1 MSDLTAP
8 KRAGH
13 VLAIGVTAVN
23 ALGGL
28 VTAPSSGS
36 DSGPPAVVVVIG
48 LLVGVVVT
56 ALLVVSWRQDRV
68 GPRRV
73 AAVLMVVVAL
83 TAVPAF
89 LVGGVPAGV
98 QLVAGAVI
106 LATLV
111 AVVLLFYP
119 DRGTSPA

>member
-1 MSDLTAP
+1 MSALSTP

-13 VLAIGVTAVN
+13 ALAIVVTFVN

-28 VTAPSSGS
+28 VAQPGSGS
-36 DSGPPAVVVVIG
+36 GGGPPVAVVVIG
-48 LLVGVVVT
+48 VLIGLVVT
-56 ALLVVSWRQDRV
+56 VLLVVSWRQDRV

-73 AAVLMVVVAL
+73 AAVLMVVIAL

-98 QLVAGAVI
+98 QLVAGAVV